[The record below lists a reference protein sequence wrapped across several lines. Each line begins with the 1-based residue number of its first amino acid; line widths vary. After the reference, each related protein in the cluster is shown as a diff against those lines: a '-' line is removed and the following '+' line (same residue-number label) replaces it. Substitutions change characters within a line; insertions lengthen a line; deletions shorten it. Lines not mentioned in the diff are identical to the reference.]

1 MDTSDPSATYVSWNP
16 GQKLELRI
24 PISHF
29 GNPRLTNQ
37 VCSINVLTLDQLQ
50 LKGDFLHSSHLA
62 RRDFSQILRQPI
74 YEKLLNCDKNNLKD
88 TKNRLPNK
96 IFRYQ
101 SQKIKM
107 VDSLT
112 PSSRT
117 LQPFDSCLSNLVWL
131 LRIKNWRTE
140 TIYFLP
146 GTVHKL
152 RFHQKS

>member
-1 MDTSDPSATYVSWNP
+1 MSIKIDRVIRFCSTFFLKFSIDGGQQKMNTSDPSAIYVSWNP

-37 VCSINVLTLDQLQ
+37 VCSINVLTLYQLQ
-50 LKGDFLHSSHLA
+50 LRGDFLHYSHLA
-62 RRDFSQILRQPI
+62 RRDFSQIQGQRL
-74 YEKLLNCDKNNLKD
+74 YEKLLNCDQNNLKD
-88 TKNRLPNK
+88 AKNRLPNE

-101 SQKIKM
+101 SRKIKI

-117 LQPFDSCLSNLVWL
+117 QQPFDSCL
-131 LRIKNWRTE
+131 
-140 TIYFLP
+140 P
-146 GTVHKL
+146 
-152 RFHQKS
+152 